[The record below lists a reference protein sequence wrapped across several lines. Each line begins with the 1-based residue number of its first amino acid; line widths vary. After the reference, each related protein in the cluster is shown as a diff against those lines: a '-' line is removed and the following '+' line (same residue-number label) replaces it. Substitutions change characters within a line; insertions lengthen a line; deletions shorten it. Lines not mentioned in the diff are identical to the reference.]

1 MINCSD
7 ILAPGDEELMGLLYE
22 EHTLSPQAQAHFE
35 HCPRCQQRL
44 ESYAS
49 LHETLQSRLYRSLCP
64 DGARLNYYCLA
75 MVPEQERVN
84 IAAHLLD
91 CPRCADEVAEIR
103 RLQAGFEPF
112 PERLSSLRSLL
123 PRLFATQVRR
133 QLSPVTRNEARTTD
147 WPRQYQVGSVALS
160 LHLSRQVSGEYMLL
174 GILTSSDPEETV
186 DAFEGI
192 TIDLYAAPG
201 PLKAGTKEIGEPL
214 LSTHVDDVGNLILEP
229 VPAGEY
235 VLLIQ
240 LPDKEV
246 VIEDVVIER
255 S

>member
-7 ILAPGDEELMGLLYE
+7 VLAPGDEELMGLLYD
-22 EHTLSPQAQAHFE
+22 EHTLSPQAQTHFE
-35 HCPRCQQRL
+35 RCSLCQQRL
-44 ESYAS
+44 ETYAA
-49 LHETLQSRLYRSLCP
+49 LHNTLQSKLYRSLCP
-64 DGARLNYYCLA
+64 GGARLNYYCLG
-75 MVPEQERVN
+75 MVPEEERVS

-91 CPRCADEVAEIR
+91 CLRCTDEVAEIR
-103 RLQAGFEPF
+103 RMQAGFEPF
-112 PERLSSLRSLL
+112 PERPSALRSIL

-133 QLSPVTRNEARTTD
+133 QLSPVTRNEARATE
-147 WPRQYQVGSVALS
+147 WPRKYQAGSVDLS

-192 TIDLYAAPG
+192 SIHLYATPG
-201 PLKAGTKEIGEPL
+201 PLEAGTPEIGEPL
-214 LSTHVDDVGNLILEP
+214 LSTHVDDVGNLVLEP

-246 VIEDVVIER
+246 VIEGVIIER
-255 S
+255 L